1 MQILPRVCKPPFFSP
16 LSRNCVMRTAGVC
29 VRSLTFTAYPFSQLT
44 ITVHTRASPPPSH
57 LFRHHHHHHYHYS
70 TPTSRRPPIF
80 LLTTTGAP
88 PPPQAKRS
96 TFTATPTLIPIPAP
110 PPSFDNNN
118 NKNKKTKTKT
128 NMRLPYVPNPP
139 IPKSEEESAIVDR
152 ITARRHPRPLQPLD
166 LTLLHSPAVADGW
179 NSFLGAVRTRTVVPA
194 DLRELAISRV
204 AVVNG
209 AWYEWMH
216 HAPLAVAAGV
226 GEEGM
231 AVARRDGE
239 LLLLSPSSS
248 PEGGMM
254 EIPQGLSEKQWVV
267 LCYADEMTRN
277 VEVRDGTFERLRAL
291 FDEKEVVEITA
302 TVRLPRSFYLPL
314 LGDVCNANRKFQIA
328 CYNCVSRFLVA
339 LDGKYARATCETYK
353 S

>member
-1 MQILPRVCKPPFFSP
+1 VLLLLLHKPKKGT
-16 LSRNCVMRTAGVC
+16 LA
-29 VRSLTFTAYPFSQLT
+29 LTP
-44 ITVHTRASPPPSH
+44 
-57 LFRHHHHHHYHYS
+57 
-70 TPTSRRPPIF
+70 
-80 LLTTTGAP
+80 
-88 PPPQAKRS
+88 
-96 TFTATPTLIPIPAP
+96 TPTLIPILIPIPTP
-110 PPSFDNNN
+110 PLPSLE
-118 NKNKKTKTKT
+118 KTKTKT
-128 NMRLPYVPNPP
+128 KMRLPYVPNPP

-204 AVVNG
+204 AVVNR

-231 AVARRDGE
+231 AVAKRDGE
-239 LLLLSPSSS
+239 LLLLSPPS
-248 PEGGMM
+248 PSVEGGTT

-302 TVRLPRSFYLPL
+302 TVRLPHSYYSASSGRCLES
-314 LGDVCNANRKFQIA
+314 
-328 CYNCVSRFLVA
+328 
-339 LDGKYARATCETYK
+339 
-353 S
+353 